1 MGNMGNIDENVAIS
15 AQKPEKLVP
24 PTKNTMGNQ
33 GEHLNDLI
41 AEQNR
46 KSREFKLDERYY
58 NKDNTQYWAPGE
70 LEQDSFFSKVQKGE
84 YE

>member
-1 MGNMGNIDENVAIS
+1 MGNMGNIEENVAIP
-15 AQKPEKLVP
+15 AQKVEKLVP
-24 PTKNTMGNQ
+24 PTQNTMGNQ
-33 GEHLNDLI
+33 GEHLNNII

-46 KSREFKLDERYY
+46 KSSEFKLDERYY
-58 NKDNTQYWAPGE
+58 NKDNTQYWGPGE